1 MINEAHTTYFSK
13 GSISQPFLLGQFDT
27 TGIVKPCALA
37 SAEPFCVIADKAAAG
52 GEPVPVWLLGATP
65 HAVRVVS
72 GGAITLGADIYT
84 AASGRVQSLPSAAG
98 TYYKVGIAL
107 EAATAAG
114 QEILAIVGIPQKLVV
129 EQPI

>member
-13 GSISQPFLLGQFDT
+13 GSISEPFLLGQFDT

-52 GEPVPVWLLGATP
+52 GEAVPVWLLGATP

-84 AASGRVQSLPSAAG
+84 AASGRVQALPSAAG

-107 EAATAAG
+107 EAATASG

>member
-1 MINEAHTTYFSK
+1 MLKESHTTYFSK
-13 GSISQPFLLGQFDT
+13 ASISVPFLLGEFDSA
-27 TGIVKPCALA
+27 GIVKPCALA
-37 SAEPFCVIADKAAAG
+37 SAEPFCVIAGTAGAAG
-52 GEPVPVWLLGATP
+52 KAVPVWLLGATP

-84 AASGRVQSLPSAAG
+84 ASSGYVQGLPSAAG

-107 EAATAAG
+107 EAATASG